1 MTIPF
6 ISASVIEEL
15 FPLVAYGLVYGLG
28 LASIVA
34 ALSWMVLT
42 FSKLMHKIT

>member
-1 MTIPF
+1 MTDF
-6 ISASVIEEL
+6 LSAAVIEDL
-15 FPLVAYGLVYGLG
+15 FPLVGYGLIYGLG

-42 FSKLMHKIT
+42 FSKLMHKII

>member
-1 MTIPF
+1 MSEF
-6 ISASVIEEL
+6 LSAVVIEDL
-15 FPLVAYGLVYGLG
+15 FPLVDYGLIYGLG

>member
-1 MTIPF
+1 MSEF
-6 ISASVIEEL
+6 LSAVVIEDL
-15 FPLVAYGLVYGLG
+15 FPLVGYGLIYGLG